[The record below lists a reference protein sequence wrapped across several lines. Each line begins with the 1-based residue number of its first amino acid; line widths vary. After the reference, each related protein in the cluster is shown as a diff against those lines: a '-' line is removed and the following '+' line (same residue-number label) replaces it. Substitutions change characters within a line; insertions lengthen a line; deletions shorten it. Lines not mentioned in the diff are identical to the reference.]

1 MVLVEYLLGRVVV
14 AAPGVCKVRYVT
26 WVVAKYFDALRNRL
40 FKFVGGLLS
49 SVNVAE
55 VVHAYSDEG

>member
-14 AAPGVCKVRYVT
+14 AASGVCKVRYVT

-55 VVHAYSDEG
+55 VVHAYSDEW